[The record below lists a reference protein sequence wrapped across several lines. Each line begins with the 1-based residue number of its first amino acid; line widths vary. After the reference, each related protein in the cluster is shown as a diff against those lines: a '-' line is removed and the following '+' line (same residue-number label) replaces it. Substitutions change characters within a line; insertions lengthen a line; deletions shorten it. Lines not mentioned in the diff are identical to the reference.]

1 MIKSVAVLLLLL
13 PGIAFG
19 QTKYQKDF
27 NEFCTIVE
35 ENYAYLEKQ
44 GIDLQKI
51 RAIYTPVAAAVTND
65 SDFIKFLE
73 KVINEFHNGH
83 VSLNTN
89 LPSSNN
95 LIPSGAD
102 LFVEK
107 IGNKFILTDIREN
120 SGAEASG
127 LTPGM
132 EIVKFNGYPVD
143 EQLNQF
149 LPKYTGHYNLQ
160 MVQYAL
166 SMLFAGTHDQPR
178 KITALENGAEKNY
191 YPDRSKPS
199 PPKSILEYKLI
210 GDNTGYVK
218 IDNSLSNNDLIKEFN
233 KAVDSLMFTKKIVI
247 DLTDTPGGG
256 NTTVARVIMG
266 RFVREKLAYQQ
277 HEADEKPYDTKR
289 YWVEYVLPGKR
300 IYTGRIIVMVG
311 HWTGSMGEGI
321 ALGFDRMNNAVV
333 VGTKMAGLIGA
344 ITNFKLTETQIGF
357 QIPTERLYHINGTPR
372 EDYIPKIMTRN
383 IYETWNRTKKFEN

>member
-1 MIKSVAVLLLLL
+1 MIKSAAVLLLLL
-13 PGIAFG
+13 PGLAFG

-27 NEFCTIVE
+27 NEFCTLVE
-35 ENYAYLEKQ
+35 QNYAYLEKQ

-51 RAIYTPVAAAVTND
+51 KELYTPAAAAVTND
-65 SDFIKFLE
+65 SDFVKFLE

-83 VSLNTN
+83 VSLNIN

-107 IGNKFILTDIREN
+107 VANKFILTDVRQN
-120 SGAEASG
+120 SGAEACG
-127 LTPGM
+127 LKPGM
-132 EIVKFNGYPVD
+132 EIVKFNDRPVA
-143 EQLNQF
+143 EQLDQF
-149 LPKYTGHYNLQ
+149 LPKYTSNHNRQ

-166 SMLFAGTHDQPR
+166 SMLFAGTHNQPR
-178 KITALENGAEKNY
+178 KITALENGTEKKF
-191 YPDRSKPS
+191 YPDRLKPLPS
-199 PPKSILEYKLI
+199 KSILEHNVI
-210 GDNTGYVK
+210 GNNTGYVK
-218 IDNSLSNNDLIKEFN
+218 INNSLFNNDLIKEFN

-247 DLTDTPGGG
+247 DLTDTPAGG

-266 RFVREKLAYQQ
+266 RFIREKLAYQQ

-289 YWVEYVLPGKR
+289 YWVEYVLPAKR
-300 IYTGRIIVMVG
+300 IYAGRIIVMVG

-321 ALGFDRMNNAVV
+321 ALGFDRMNNALV

-344 ITNFKLTETQIGF
+344 IENFKLTETNIGF

-372 EDYIPKIMTRN
+372 EDYVPKIVTRN
-383 IYETWNRTKKFEN
+383 IYDTWSKVKEFEN